1 MHHHQ
6 IRFLYGFAGTD
17 FFISNPAIGNY
28 RRTGTL
34 RTERRERLRMMP
46 IGKCRISN
54 QISSSYDP
62 LATSAMNTNFSHTF
76 TLGLQS
82 QQKGMYFSNRYYQRI

>member
-1 MHHHQ
+1 
-6 IRFLYGFAGTD
+6 
-17 FFISNPAIGNY
+17 
-28 RRTGTL
+28 
-34 RTERRERLRMMP
+34 MMP